1 MAITYTLLNKS
12 TEASESV
19 NIKPFTRNAWV
30 KTDSDAVPGA
40 ISSHEHKVAGTEPA
54 YPLVRRTSVRASK
67 LFHPSMP
74 SKIRDG
80 KRYATEVYTV
90 QRVDDS
96 VAGTVDFIPVAIKI
110 EIAHGGGVLLN
121 QADLLAFVLSTVAE
135 WWDSVTTGTPDS
147 VVMNK
152 LTLGATD
159 I

>member
-1 MAITYTLLNKS
+1 MAITYTLLG
-12 TEASESV
+12 ASAEGNESV

-30 KTDSDAVPGA
+30 KTDSDAIPGA

-54 YPLVRRTSVRASK
+54 YPLTRRVSVRNAK
-67 LFHPSMP
+67 LYHPGVP

-80 KRYATEVYTV
+80 RRYSVEVFTV

-96 VAGTVDFIPVAIKI
+96 VAGTVDFIPVALKV
-110 EIAHGGGVLLN
+110 ELAHGGSVLLN
-121 QADLLAFVLSTVAE
+121 QASLLGMLLSTCAE
-135 WWDSVTTGTPDS
+135 LYDSVTTGTPDS

-152 LTLGATD
+152 LALGATD